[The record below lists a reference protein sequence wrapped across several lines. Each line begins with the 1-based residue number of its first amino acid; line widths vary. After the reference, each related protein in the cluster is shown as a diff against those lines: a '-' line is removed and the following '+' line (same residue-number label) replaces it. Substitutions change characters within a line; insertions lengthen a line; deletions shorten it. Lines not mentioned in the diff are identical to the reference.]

1 MAEFAVELLKG
12 HDNSPEGFDCLAYI
26 ELPDWLAHKLDG
38 LSKKARGK
46 YNLFQVVA
54 ETEKAYK
61 IIYCRNCSSS
71 FDFVRFTWFVD
82 WIPKSLVKS
91 IRTDVQ
97 QYEKEEEEDYLKEV
111 KEELE
116 NVN

>member
-12 HDNSPEGFDCLAYI
+12 HDNSPKGFDCLAYI

-38 LSKKARGK
+38 VSKKARK
-46 YNLFQVVA
+46 FKLFQVVA

-82 WIPKSLVKS
+82 YVPKSLVKS
-91 IRTDVQ
+91 IRTDVE
-97 QYEKEEEEDYLKEV
+97 QYEKEMEEHYMKEY
-111 KEELE
+111 KGG
-116 NVN
+116 